1 MDSSILLKALKRYLG
16 TKQLYASK
24 HYSQENAGFSLIE
37 VIAVVVMIGI
47 LAAIAL
53 PSWSAF
59 VNRQRVNKANDAV
72 LAAIQQAQTEAKKQK
87 RDYSVRFTTNTSQV
101 IKVAVYASSDS
112 LPIDTNEI
120 PWQSLGGDLQIPAGA
135 VLLRTNMSS
144 TNTVGATASTSPTI
158 TFDYLGTLPNANFG
172 TPPTGSTEAPGL
184 KIAVATS
191 GLKRCVI
198 VKTLL
203 GTTLT
208 EKDSKCD

>member
-1 MDSSILLKALKRYLG
+1 MDSSILLKVLKRYLG
-16 TKQLYASK
+16 TKQLYAYK
-24 HYSQENAGFSLIE
+24 RYSQENAGFSLVE

-47 LAAIAL
+47 LAAIGL

-87 RDYSVRFTTNTSQV
+87 RDYSVSFTTDSNV
-101 IKVAVYASSDS
+101 IKAAVYPTTST
-112 LPIDTNEI
+112 PN
-120 PWQSLGGDLQIPAGA
+120 WQSLGGDLQIPAGA
-135 VLLRTNMSS
+135 VLLRTNIST
-144 TNTVGATASTSPTI
+144 TNTVGATPSTSPTI

-172 TPPTGSTEAPGL
+172 TVTGSTEAPGL
-184 KIAVATS
+184 KIVLATS

-203 GTTLT
+203 GTIIT
-208 EKDSKCD
+208 EKDGKCD

>member
-1 MDSSILLKALKRYLG
+1 MDSSILLKALKRYFSI
-16 TKQLYASK
+16 KQLYASK
-24 HYSQENAGFSLIE
+24 RFSQENAGFSLVE
-37 VIAVVVMIGI
+37 VIVVVVMIGI
-47 LAAIAL
+47 LAAIGL

-87 RDYSVRFTTNTSQV
+87 RDYSVSFKTDSNV
-101 IKVAVYASSDS
+101 IKSAVYPNSDA
-112 LPIDTNEI
+112 PIATDDI
-120 PWQSLGGDLQIPAGA
+120 RWQSLGGDLQIPAGA

-158 TFDYLGTLPNANFG
+158 TFDYVGTLPNANFG
-172 TPPTGSTEAPGL
+172 TATASTEAPGL
-184 KIAVATS
+184 KIVLATT

-208 EKDSKCD
+208 EKDGKCD